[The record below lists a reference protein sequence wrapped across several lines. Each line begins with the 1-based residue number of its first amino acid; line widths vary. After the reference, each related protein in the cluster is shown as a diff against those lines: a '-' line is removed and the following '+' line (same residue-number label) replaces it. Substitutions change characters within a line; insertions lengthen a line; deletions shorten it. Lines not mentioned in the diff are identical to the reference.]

1 MIRGVVSALA
11 RPRPLARETARLGRE
26 TARILRGTDEIAP
39 SPRDKRFAD
48 PAWSMHP
55 GYRRL
60 AQEYLAVTGAVDR
73 LLADYEAGGGGLGEI
88 EGARVVGEAVTHGP
102 GPAHTPP
109 GKPAAPPPALHTPP
123 RPGPP
128 RP

>member
-11 RPRPLARETARLGRE
+11 RPRPLARETARLGRD

-73 LLADYEAGGGGLGEI
+73 LLADYEAGGADWRDGGA
-88 EGARVVGEAVTHGP
+88 ARVVGEAVPHAP
-102 GPAHTPP
+102 APAH
-109 GKPAAPPPALHTPP
+109 PPP
-123 RPGPP
+123 
-128 RP
+128 